1 MLWQTLQ
8 VLGNCVKVVVQDGVA
23 FKEGFLQGPW
33 VGSGSCLLPFDC
45 VADAAGR
52 LMMMMKP

>member
-1 MLWQTLQ
+1 VQDVVGFHQ
-8 VLGNCVKVVVQDGVA
+8 VL
-23 FKEGFLQGPW
+23 LQGPW

-52 LMMMMKP
+52 LMMMMKLQDVLGMR